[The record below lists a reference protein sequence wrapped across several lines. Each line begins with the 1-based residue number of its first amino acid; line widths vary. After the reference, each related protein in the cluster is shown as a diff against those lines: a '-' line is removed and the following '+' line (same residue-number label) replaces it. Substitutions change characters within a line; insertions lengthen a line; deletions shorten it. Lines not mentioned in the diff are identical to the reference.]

1 MNSTN
6 DMSIGVEKKG
16 RDGRTVII
24 RLSGD
29 MNTFDCVLNKIFKKL
44 REEDEVSKVVLDLT
58 KIKSIGGILG
68 MCMTCKFYCVD
79 LGGDLKIFGL
89 SELIKEELEKYKVYK
104 IIEHFTT
111 EQEAIDSFE

>member
-1 MNSTN
+1 
-6 DMSIGVEKKG
+6 MSIGVEKKG
-16 RDGRTVII
+16 RDGNIVII

-29 MNTFDCVLNKIFKKL
+29 MNTYDSLLNKIFKKL
-44 REEDEVSKVVLDLT
+44 REENEISKIVLDLT

-68 MCMTCKFYCVD
+68 MCMTCKFNCVD

-104 IIEHFTT
+104 TIEHFIT
-111 EQEAIDSFE
+111 EQEAINSFKQI